1 MVLHMRAAADLTGL
15 ALIRESAMRLT
26 AERGWAAVS
35 IRDIAANAG
44 VSSSLVVHHFGTKRR
59 LREAVDTRV
68 TEVFAELVKQ
78 LGDAEQLGDAD
89 LEGGWFVSIA
99 AAFHDR
105 AGSDSAVLA
114 YLRRLL
120 IDGGPAA
127 TALFGSLYAA
137 TVASLADLESAGVL
151 RPTADAAARAAF
163 LLINDLAVVLLR
175 DEVTRVLGIDPLSR
189 QGLRR
194 WGNTV
199 MEVYRGG
206 AFTVPDEADRRKE

>member
-1 MVLHMRAAADLTGL
+1 MRAATDLTGL

-26 AERGWAAVS
+26 AERGWSAVP
-35 IRDIAANAG
+35 IRDIAAAAG
-44 VSSSLVVHHFGTKRR
+44 VSSSLVVHHFGTKAR

-68 TEVFAELVKQ
+68 TEVFAELLVQ
-78 LGDAEQLGDAD
+78 LGDAGQIGAAD
-89 LEGGWFVSIA
+89 VQGGEFLSIA

-105 AGSDSAVLA
+105 VGSDGVVLA

-137 TVASLADLESAGVL
+137 TLASLADLESAGVL
-151 RPTADAAARAAF
+151 RPTTDAAVRAAF

-175 DEVTRVLGIDPLSR
+175 DEVARVLGVDPLSR

-199 MEVYRGG
+199 LEIYRGG
-206 AFTVPDEADRRKE
+206 AFTIPDEPEGRGSERSD

>member
-1 MVLHMRAAADLTGL
+1 MRAAADLTGL

-26 AERGWAAVS
+26 ADRGWAAVS
-35 IRDIAANAG
+35 IRDIAADAG
-44 VSSSLVVHHFGTKRR
+44 VSSSLVVHHFGTKAR

-68 TEVFAELVKQ
+68 TEVFAEL
-78 LGDAEQLGDAD
+78 LGQLGDAD
-89 LEGGWFVSIA
+89 AQAGEFTSIA

-105 AGSDSAVLA
+105 VGSDGVVLA

-137 TVASLADLESAGVL
+137 TVAGLAELESAGAL
-151 RPTADAAARAAF
+151 RPTADTAARAAF

-175 DEVTRVLGIDPLSR
+175 DEVARVLGVDPLSR
-189 QGLRR
+189 PGLRR

-199 MEVYRGG
+199 MEIYRGG
-206 AFTVPDEADRRKE
+206 AFTTPETEGRKE

>member
-1 MVLHMRAAADLTGL
+1 MRAARDLTGL

-44 VSSSLVVHHFGTKRR
+44 VSSSLVVHHFGTKAR
-59 LREAVDTRV
+59 LREAVDARV
-68 TEVFAELVKQ
+68 TEVFARL
-78 LGDAEQLGDAD
+78 LEQLGDTEVRD
-89 LEGGWFVSIA
+89 GEFMSLA
-99 AAFHDR
+99 AAFHEQV
-105 AGSDSAVLA
+105 GSDGAVLA

-127 TALFGSLYAA
+127 SALFGSMYAA
-137 TVASLADLESAGVL
+137 TVAGLADLESAGVL
-151 RPTADAAARAAF
+151 RPTVDAAARAAF

-175 DEVTRVLGIDPLSR
+175 DEVARVLGMDPLSR

-199 MEVYRGG
+199 MEIYRGG
-206 AFTVPDEADRRKE
+206 AFAGPDETVGERNERTD

>member
-1 MVLHMRAAADLTGL
+1 
-15 ALIRESAMRLT
+15 MRLA

-35 IRDIAANAG
+35 IRDIAAGAG
-44 VSSSLVVHHFGTKRR
+44 VSASLVVHHFGTKAR

-68 TEVFAELVKQ
+68 TEVLAQLLQQ
-78 LGDAEQLGDAD
+78 LGDTEVQ
-89 LEGGWFVSIA
+89 GGEFTSIA
-99 AAFHDR
+99 AAFHDQV
-105 AGSDSAVLA
+105 GDDGVVLG

-137 TVASLADLESAGVL
+137 TLAMLADLEADGAL
-151 RPTADAAARAAF
+151 RPTTDAPARAAF

-175 DEVTRVLGIDPLSR
+175 EQVTQVLGVDPLGR
-189 QGLRR
+189 PGLRR

-199 MEVYRGG
+199 MEIYRDG
-206 AFTVPDEADRRKE
+206 AFVHPDETMGRKQ

>member
-1 MVLHMRAAADLTGL
+1 MRAAADLTGL

-26 AERGWAAVS
+26 ADRGWAAVS
-35 IRDIAANAG
+35 IRDIAADAG
-44 VSSSLVVHHFGTKRR
+44 VSSSLVVHHFGTKAR

-68 TEVFAELVKQ
+68 TEVFAEL
-78 LGDAEQLGDAD
+78 LGQLGDAD
-89 LEGGWFVSIA
+89 AQAGEFTSIA

-105 AGSDSAVLA
+105 VGSDGVVLA

-137 TVASLADLESAGVL
+137 TVAGLAELESAGAL
-151 RPTADAAARAAF
+151 RPTADTAARAAF

-175 DEVTRVLGIDPLSR
+175 DEVARVLGVDPLSR
-189 QGLRR
+189 VGLRR

-199 MEVYRGG
+199 MEIYRGG
-206 AFTVPDEADRRKE
+206 AFIVPDKVEGRKE

>member
-1 MVLHMRAAADLTGL
+1 M
-15 ALIRESAMRLT
+15 IRESAMRLT

-35 IRDIAANAG
+35 IGDIAADAG
-44 VSSSLVVHHFGTKRR
+44 VSSSLVVHHFGTKAR
-59 LREAVDTRV
+59 LREAVDARV
-68 TEVFAELVKQ
+68 TEVFAQ
-78 LGDAEQLGDAD
+78 LLEQLGDTDVQAG
-89 LEGGWFVSIA
+89 EFMSIA
-99 AAFHDR
+99 AAFHDQV
-105 AGSDSAVLA
+105 GSDGAVLA

-137 TVASLADLESAGVL
+137 TFAGLADLESAGVV
-151 RPTADAAARAAF
+151 RPTADASARALF

-175 DEVTRVLGIDPLSR
+175 EEVARVLGVDPLSR

-206 AFTVPDEADRRKE
+206 AFTVPDDPVGRKE

>member
-1 MVLHMRAAADLTGL
+1 MRAAADLTGL

-26 AERGWAAVS
+26 ADRGWSAVS
-35 IRDIAANAG
+35 IRDIAADAG
-44 VSSSLVVHHFGTKRR
+44 VSSSLVVHHFGTKAR
-59 LREAVDTRV
+59 LREAVDARV
-68 TEVFAELVKQ
+68 AEVFAEL
-78 LGDAEQLGDAD
+78 LGQLGDAD
-89 LEGGWFVSIA
+89 AQAGEFMSIA

-105 AGSDSAVLA
+105 VGADGAVLA

-127 TALFGSLYAA
+127 TELFGSLYTA
-137 TVASLADLESAGVL
+137 TLAGLAELESAGVL

-175 DEVTRVLGIDPLSR
+175 EEVARVLGVDPLSR
-189 QGLRR
+189 VGLRR

-199 MEVYRGG
+199 MDIYRGG
-206 AFTVPDEADRRKE
+206 AFTVPDDTERRPE